1 MPFTLSAAPH
11 RFRCVGCKCKSSDRK
26 RVHHADTLLTPF
38 YQAAVAG
45 VNAAIERAAE
55 MGLQEV
61 SLERGQKRT
70 ARNDKK

>member
-1 MPFTLSAAPH
+1 
-11 RFRCVGCKCKSSDRK
+11 
-26 RVHHADTLLTPF
+26 VHHADTLLTPF